1 MKKFLSIVFALLILL
16 SGMHFTVAT
25 HYCGGFSAFT
35 KLSVSG
41 ELATCGM
48 EGTVDNCSSPVKL
61 NGANCCKDKVAALV
75 VDPNYSTSF
84 AQLKH
89 FAQHLQQVY
98 QLPITLLNKPQPALL
113 LICSNASP
121 PGNFLVSDVSLPT
134 ICVFRI

>member
-1 MKKFLSIVFALLILL
+1 
-16 SGMHFTVAT
+16 MHFTVAT
-25 HYCGGFSAFT
+25 HYCGNSAIQ

-61 NGANCCKDKVAALV
+61 NGANCCKDRVAALV

-84 AQLKH
+84 AQLKR
-89 FAQHLQQVY
+89 FSQHLLQVC
-98 QLPITLLNKPQPALL
+98 QLPVDLLNKPQPALL
-113 LICSNASP
+113 LICTNASP
-121 PGNFLVSDVSLPT
+121 PGNILVSAVSLPT

>member
-1 MKKFLSIVFALLILL
+1 MKKLLSILFASLILL

-25 HYCGGFSAFT
+25 HYCGEASAYT

-61 NGANCCKDKVAALV
+61 NEANCCKDKVAAFV

-84 AQLKH
+84 AQLKR
-89 FAQHLQQVY
+89 FSQHLLQVY
-98 QLPITLLNKPQPALL
+98 QLPLSLLDKPQPALF
-113 LICSNASP
+113 LICTNASP
-121 PGNFLVSDVSLPT
+121 PGNFLVSAVSLPN